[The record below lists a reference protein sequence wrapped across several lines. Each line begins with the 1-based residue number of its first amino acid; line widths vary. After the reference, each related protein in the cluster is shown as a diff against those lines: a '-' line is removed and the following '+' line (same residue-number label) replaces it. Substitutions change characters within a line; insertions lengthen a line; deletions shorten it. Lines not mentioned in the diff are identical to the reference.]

1 MNAEAEAIRL
11 ALDLMHVPSRLKLIR
26 DQPLPVGVGILL
38 RIAAGEEDACEQA
51 VGLTGRSRSDVCRA
65 AAFFIEQMMFMPD
78 ASSYRV
84 LGARPDASTIEL
96 RRNMALLLRW
106 LHPDTNSEQ
115 SALYPGRVTRAW
127 DDLKTPERRRAY
139 DQACQRTQQRQH
151 KGSSLRRLR
160 HASRLSILK
169 PEDQDRRDAQDAGE
183 LRAALRSLFPGDED

>member
-1 MNAEAEAIRL
+1 
-11 ALDLMHVPSRLKLIR
+11 
-26 DQPLPVGVGILL
+26 
-38 RIAAGEEDACEQA
+38 
-51 VGLTGRSRSDVCRA
+51 T
-65 AAFFIEQMMFMPD
+65 
-78 ASSYRV
+78 
-84 LGARPDASTIEL
+84 
-96 RRNMALLLRW
+96 
-106 LHPDTNSEQ
+106 
-115 SALYPGRVTRAW
+115 GRVTRAW